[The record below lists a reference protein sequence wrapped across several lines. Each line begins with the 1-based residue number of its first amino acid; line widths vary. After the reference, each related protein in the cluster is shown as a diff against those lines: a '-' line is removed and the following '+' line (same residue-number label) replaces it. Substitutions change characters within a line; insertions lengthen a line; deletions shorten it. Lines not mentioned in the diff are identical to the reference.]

1 MVTTINAYSV
11 SLGLDASS
19 YIDASK
25 ISRSETAM
33 LKRDIAAARTPVEEL
48 AIAQARLDKALQA
61 GAISQEVYNRLLEQH
76 AEKARK
82 AAAAD
87 TEQGDSMLTIASKFG
102 NVVSG
107 IRNGIDLVGNAVGF
121 VVDKFDAFNEVA
133 GKLDATA
140 DKAKKLGLSFNELG
154 SLEFAASRLGGDDA
168 MGAVGKA
175 LGELMKRG
183 FVEPGENAVDAFQRV
198 ADEIN
203 GMATQTE
210 RAQRASEL
218 FGKSGIELLAVLQA
232 GSEEIGT
239 LADQWERTNGLT
251 NEQLEFIGEYN
262 DRVEDVMQSVEGIVS
277 IFVAELAPA
286 FAVLA
291 ENVLGIDNGFVSL
304 RNNAQM
310 IADTIVT
317 ATGYAIDLFE
327 VYKAIENPTDMAAAA
342 AALDFS
348 TANKM
353 LEDVMRKRQDLMNQA
368 TRDEI
373 KRNKEKNA
381 GAAEDFS
388 DLIDGNKSE
397 WDKFTKDRSGFQ
409 DLINGNAE
417 AWDSFTKDRDK
428 ANKMA
433 TQAAEEAQR
442 RYGRLQAEVA
452 KGPGAG
458 MEFGSAEAAR
468 FMAQQANAAIGQAT
482 LEDKPTAG
490 DEAIVEQLK
499 KLLEEQKQNRFSR
512 IR

>member
-61 GAISQEVYNRLLEQH
+61 GAITQDVYNRLLEQH
-76 AEKARK
+76 ADKARK

-87 TEQGDSMLTIASKFG
+87 TEQGGSMLTIASKFG

-121 VVDKFDAFNEVA
+121 VVDKFDAFNEIA
-133 GKLDATA
+133 DKLDATA

-154 SLEFAASRLGGDDA
+154 SLEFAASRLGGEDA
-168 MGAVGKA
+168 LGAVGKA

-183 FVEPGENAVDAFQRV
+183 FVEPGENAVDAFRRV
-198 ADEIN
+198 AEEIS
-203 GMATQTE
+203 GMSTQTE

-232 GSEEIGT
+232 GSGEIGA

-251 NEQLEFIGEYN
+251 NEQLEFISEYN
-262 DRVEDVMQSVEGIVS
+262 DKLEDVMQTVQGIAS
-277 IFVAELAPA
+277 IYVAELAPA
-286 FAVLA
+286 MAVLA
-291 ENVLGIDNGFVSL
+291 DKVLGLKDGFVSL
-304 RNNAQM
+304 RDNARLF
-310 IADTIVT
+310 ADTIVV
-317 ATGYAIDLFE
+317 ATGNAIDLYE
-327 VYKAIENPTDMAAAA
+327 VYAATKSPLDPKAMA

-348 TANKM
+348 TGDKM
-353 LEDVMRKRQDLMNQA
+353 LEDVLKKREALTSQA
-368 TRDEI
+368 TKDEI
-373 KRNKEKNA
+373 ARNRQKNNA
-381 GAAEDFS
+381 AAEDFS
-388 DLIDGNKSE
+388 ELIDGNKAE
-397 WDKFTKDRSGFQ
+397 WDKFAKDRSGFQ
-409 DLINGNAE
+409 DLINGNAD

-442 RYGRLQAEVA
+442 RYGRIQSEVA
-452 KGPGAG
+452 KGPGTG
-458 MEFGSAEAAR
+458 IEVGSADAAR
-468 FMAQQANAAIGQAT
+468 FMAQQVNAAIGSAT
-482 LEDKPTAG
+482 LDDKPTAG
-490 DEAIVEQLK
+490 DEAIIEQLK